1 VSDRPPVAIKLMCAH
16 IRTQKLI
23 SALD

>member
-1 VSDRPPVAIKLMCAH
+1 MSDRPPVAIKLMCAH